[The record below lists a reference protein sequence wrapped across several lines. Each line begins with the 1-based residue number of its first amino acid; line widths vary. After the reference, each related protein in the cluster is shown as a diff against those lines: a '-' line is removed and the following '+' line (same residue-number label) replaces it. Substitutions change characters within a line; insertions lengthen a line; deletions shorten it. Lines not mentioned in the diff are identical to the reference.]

1 MSLFFSNMLLGQI
14 STEVPKG
21 KGRIVSFA
29 GTDPDI
35 RRLTT
40 GSMSERV
47 LGYLYLSGVPCV
59 GRDIA
64 AGIKSNSSRVS
75 KTLKDLISLGEVD
88 VIKHDGCVTEYG
100 LTPQGLQALKA
111 TTAFAELKP

>member
-29 GTDPDI
+29 GTDPDT
-35 RRLTT
+35 RLTT

-75 KTLKDLISLGEVD
+75 KTLKDLISLGEVE

-111 TTAFAELKP
+111 TTVFAELKP

>member
-35 RRLTT
+35 RLTT

-47 LGYLYLSGVPCV
+47 LGYLYLSGVPCRGARYC
-59 GRDIA
+59 GRDQ
-64 AGIKSNSSRVS
+64 K
-75 KTLKDLISLGEVD
+75 
-88 VIKHDGCVTEYG
+88 
-100 LTPQGLQALKA
+100 Q
-111 TTAFAELKP
+111 FKPGQ

>member
-21 KGRIVSFA
+21 KGRMVSFA

-35 RRLTT
+35 RLTT

-75 KTLKDLISLGEVD
+75 KTLKDLISLGEVE

-111 TTAFAELKP
+111 TTVFAELKP